1 MSKSLLQTE
10 WPRLLALALEAL
22 DTLPPATNWT
32 WGGGTALAI
41 RFNHRISLDIDIFL
55 TDAAAM
61 RLLSPQ
67 RNAIVRAIT
76 DKWQEPG
83 HYLKL
88 LRQEGEIDFIVSALR
103 TEPGH
108 EPWAFEGRN
117 LPLETAAEVLA
128 KKLYWR
134 GSRVLARDVFDL
146 AAARLLDPDSLAEAV
161 AASRDGARR
170 AADEIA
176 RRYKRIARELP
187 DAVNPT
193 AAGEKILDE
202 IDLLELASVLRD

>member
-22 DTLPPATNWT
+22 DTLPPATHWT

-41 RFNHRISLDIDIFL
+41 RLDHRISFDIDIFL
-55 TDAAAM
+55 TDAEAM

-67 RNAIVRAIT
+67 RNPAVRAIT
-76 DKWQEPG
+76 SDWQEPG

-88 LRQEGEIDFIVSALR
+88 LCDEGEIDFIVSALR

-108 EPWAFEGRN
+108 RPWSFEGRN
-117 LPLETAAEVLA
+117 LPLETVAEVLS
-128 KKLYWR
+128 KKLHWR
-134 GSRVLARDVFDL
+134 GSRPLARDVFDL
-146 AAARLLDPDSLAEAV
+146 AAGWRLAPTSLAEAI
-161 AASRDGARR
+161 AASPDGARR

-193 AAGEKILDE
+193 AIGEDILQDL
-202 IDLLELASVLRD
+202 DLLELAAALRP